1 MAYQKSGHNQMNRI
15 KCNWGKLVFASALVV
30 GGSSGAFAT
39 DPVAFDYSTF
49 NTILT
54 GGLVVVAGTAGSI
67 AAIKGGVMVWKK
79 IASYFNRA
87 G

>member
-1 MAYQKSGHNQMNRI
+1 MNQMKN
-15 KCNWGKLVFASALVV
+15 NWGKLALVASMVFGFV
-30 GGSSGAFAT
+30 GIAHAADTSN
-39 DPVAFDYSTF
+39 FDYSTF

-54 GGLVVVAGTAGSI
+54 TGLVVVGGTAAGI

>member
-1 MAYQKSGHNQMNRI
+1 MNRV
-15 KCNWGKLVFASALVV
+15 KQNWGKIALTASMIV
-30 GGSSGAFAT
+30 GGSGAALAT
-39 DPVAFDYSTF
+39 DPAFDYSTF

-54 GGLVVVAGTAGSI
+54 GGLVVVGSTAAAI